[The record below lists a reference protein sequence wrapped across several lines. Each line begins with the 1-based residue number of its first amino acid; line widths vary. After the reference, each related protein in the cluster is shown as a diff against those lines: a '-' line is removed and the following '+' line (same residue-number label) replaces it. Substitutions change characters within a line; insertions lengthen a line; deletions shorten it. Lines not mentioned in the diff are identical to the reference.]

1 MKELKRYV
9 VLRRASD
16 ATLGLITE
24 VVSAPSKKLLK
35 SYYEDWDS
43 DNKKV
48 QYTTLFVTR
57 VSESTYEKLMG
68 WEV

>member
-1 MKELKRYV
+1 MKELNRYV

-16 ATLGLITE
+16 ATLGLITD

-35 SYYEDWDS
+35 SYYRDWDS

-48 QYTTLFVTR
+48 QYTTLFIKR
-57 VSESTYEKLMG
+57 VSEATYEKLMG
-68 WEV
+68 WDA